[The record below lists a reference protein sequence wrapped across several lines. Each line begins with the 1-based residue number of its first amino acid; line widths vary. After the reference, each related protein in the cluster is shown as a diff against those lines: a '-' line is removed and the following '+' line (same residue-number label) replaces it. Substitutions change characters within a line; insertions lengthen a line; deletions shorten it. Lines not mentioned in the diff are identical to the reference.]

1 LEPSDSPDALGRL
14 GGYNILEIIGRGG
27 MGVVLKGYDR
37 ELKRFVAIKALA
49 PHLAHSPLA
58 RKRFAREA
66 QAAAAVVNSHVIAI
80 HQVQPN
86 GRLPFLVMPLL
97 TGESL
102 AQRLKSRGVL
112 ELKEVLRIGM
122 QAAEGLAA
130 AHDQGLVHRDVKPAN
145 ILLEKGI
152 ERAVLT
158 DFGLARTADDV
169 SLTRLG
175 VIAGT
180 PEYMSPE
187 QAKGETVDARS
198 DLFSLG
204 CVLYEMATG
213 VSPFRTETPM
223 ATLRRIVDESPRSMA
238 LLNPELPIWFVAI
251 VERLLAKNPEQ
262 RYATARQVCDLL
274 AKCLAHLHQPTTEA
288 LPEELTKETALSP
301 KLYWHHL
308 SVNGPQ
314 LIWGRVALLALS
326 FTVAVLATMSV
337 MNWAF
342 AMSIRWMLL
351 LFTLLFQYA
360 GIVTLIELERQR
372 ALAGHWCFR
381 LGLKSI
387 VIIMALFAGAM
398 VLITTDVQST
408 LKTIATPPSEFVFPN
423 GAHVDGG
430 DATVFYMRNAD
441 RVEFVL
447 FHAGRFNS
455 TTSSTGNKERGD
467 ITLENGKTFFFDRQP
482 SDDYLLRI
490 NGKEYVLTQGRVLE
504 LLNDGSVRQDLLFP
518 TLETVKSPAD
528 VKRLIEE
535 HVVMNEKPE
544 SLQQLNGQL
553 KFIQAHEKALL
564 EALAETHPLVAENRE
579 KQRALQER
587 IMAMNEEP
595 EHVRLQKELEQLRRI
610 EQELSKRLPKTH
622 PALIENLEKQRI
634 LLSKGFKSLVEKAEA
649 DKRPAN
655 PANEENQK
663 PFVVFGQITDE
674 SGQPLQGVEVFANC
688 GLGSLVITG
697 NAKTDA
703 DGKYRLHFGP
713 GVIVSNKDFPH
724 GVGTQVAT
732 ITPAKEFWYETNL
745 HRRGN
750 LLMTDS
756 PVPIKA
762 EERKGYAGVVKI
774 NKPYELNFVMTP
786 GTTVKGYLLNEFGFP
801 IAGQSLSM
809 SGPEL
814 PPECSVFATTETDAQ
829 GRFAF
834 TGVPV
839 KLAGQEERLKWRFG
853 LRPFGIRDELFS
865 EPFMIGSDEPEK
877 DRDPIHALNLVSEG
891 DHGGE
896 VSLKLEHKLLTTD
909 QAAKQESPW
918 SEPFFGMRIRMT
930 APENA
935 VYRHD
940 EPLPLFVELQNVGD
954 APVRFADLHRY
965 CRIEIDDAPLAGG
978 PRPGD
983 QDQGVIGESAT
994 EMRITP
1000 WELMEG
1006 EIKPQQSLSWVV
1018 HFERMRLHKPTTRK
1032 SVNVTISI
1040 PRQLQEPGKLP
1051 STVYSWPVTIA
1062 LQDQPLTVGNN
1073 RLSDSMPR
1081 MKNTWTS
1088 GVHGMDITYREHGG
1102 LIGPSRAMHIDS
1114 NGQVTLVEYETRK
1127 LKSRKTTQLTQDKL
1141 DQLALSLKKS
1151 RFWEGK
1157 SGGPPLIDLP
1167 EVQFCVAYGGASFVG
1182 GYYVPPH
1189 APEAYRAFHELMQT
1203 IIKES
1208 QEQIS
1213 MLDKN
1218 TSSGQDKKPAD
1229 PKDTKAKAASAKE
1242 EATKQDAAK
1251 NPWSETFMGL
1261 RIRLTAPKDATYQ
1274 HDQQL
1279 PLAVE
1284 LQNADVLGAENDSLF
1299 ISAIEEQDANKRSAF
1314 IKGEYVTWSESPA
1327 RTSGRL
1333 DSTGRGTLTQ
1343 PGTSGGLII
1352 IVPNQNSELVVE
1364 PGFDNSH
1371 VVSSEQVPNSN
1382 TTKMIDEAGRVA
1394 TVSNAKVS
1402 LSDGV
1407 PLLTFQTKP
1416 TSAMT
1421 TKTLTGR
1428 VVDHHDKPLSGAK
1441 VSAEAIERDSSHSPL
1456 PDTTTTDDA
1465 GCFRLA
1471 VSVDAQPERDL
1482 KLSVIITKDGCSGA
1496 NTEMRDLIVNV
1507 NELDFGTTKLAK
1519 GYTLP
1524 VRVVSQD
1531 GKPIAGASIET
1542 SSTSHLLT
1550 QAVRSDASG
1559 RAILR
1564 NLPAGVVPAQISF
1577 GGIAMSTKLIISSDD
1592 QENTEIKVT
1601 LADSTAANIGSAKR
1615 PDLLAVGKQAPD
1627 WDVEGWSDGT
1637 NRRIADYRGNVLVI
1651 EFWGMWCGP
1660 CVKAIPW
1667 MQRLAE
1673 TCDREA
1679 VVFLGI
1685 HTPDGDFDQIAR
1697 LKKLLGW
1704 SAPIAIDRGTSTS
1717 DGVTSSR
1724 FGIHG
1729 YPTILIINR
1738 EGKVAFNSSIQP
1750 TDMEAFMQEM
1760 SDIAQ
1765 SIDTDWP
1772 LNDRASPE
1780 EIEATMNKIHHVRI
1794 RREIDRILETTR

>member
-1 LEPSDSPDALGRL
+1 MAGNEQVQEEVASLLRSDEIGDTVPYRDECSATDFVVDHLEPADSPDALGRL

-97 TGESL
+97 AGESL

-175 VIAGT
+175 AIAGT

-198 DLFSLG
+198 DLFGLG

-238 LLNPELPIWFVAI
+238 LLNPELPIWFVVI

-288 LPEELTKETALSP
+288 LPEELTMETILTP
-301 KLYWHHL
+301 KLCWHRL

-342 AMSIRWMLL
+342 AMNIRWMLL
-351 LFTLLFQYA
+351 PFTLLFQFA
-360 GIVTLIELERQR
+360 GIVTMIELERQR

-387 VIIMALFAGAM
+387 VIIMALFAGAI
-398 VLITTDVQST
+398 VLITTDVQSA
-408 LKTIATPPSEFVFPN
+408 LKMFATPPSEFVFPS

-430 DATVFYMRNAD
+430 DATVFYLQNAN

-455 TTSSTGNKERGD
+455 TTSITGSKERGD
-467 ITLENGKTFFFDRQP
+467 ITLENGKSFGFDREPPFNQ
-482 SDDYLLRI
+482 LLRI
-490 NGKEYVLTQGRVLE
+490 NGKEYDLTQGRVLE

-518 TLETVKSPAD
+518 TLETAKSPAD

-544 SLQQLNGQL
+544 SLQQLQRQL
-553 KFIQAHEKALL
+553 KFVQAHERALL
-564 EALAETHPLVAENRE
+564 EVLAETHPMVTQNRE

-587 IMAMNEEP
+587 ILAMNEEP

-610 EQELSKRLPKTH
+610 EQELSKSLPKTH
-622 PALIENLEKQRI
+622 PSLAENRVKQRI
-634 LLSKGFKSLVEKAEA
+634 LEERIQATIDKAEA

-655 PANEENQK
+655 HANENNQQS
-663 PFVVFGQITDE
+663 FVVFGRVTDE
-674 SGQPLQGVEVFANC
+674 NHTPLANVEIYASC
-688 GLGSLVITG
+688 GMGSLQVTG
-697 NAKTDA
+697 KIKSDK
-703 DGKYRLHFGP
+703 DGRYRLSFGP
-713 GVIVSNKDFPH
+713 GSVLSVTKDRSQ

-732 ITPAKEFWYETNL
+732 ITPVKEFWYETNL
-745 HRRGN
+745 HRQGL

-756 PVPIKA
+756 PVPVKA
-762 EERKGYAGVVKI
+762 EERKGYAGVVEI
-774 NKPYELNFVMTP
+774 NNPYELNFVMTP

-801 IAGQSLSM
+801 VAGQSISIH
-809 SGPEL
+809 GEVL
-814 PPECSVFATTETDAQ
+814 PPSSGVLATKQTDSQ
-829 GRFAF
+829 GQFKF

-896 VSLKLEHKLLTTD
+896 VSLKLEHKLLTTH
-909 QAAKQESPW
+909 QPAKQESPW

-940 EPLPLFVELQNVGD
+940 EPLPLLVELQNVGD

-965 CRIEIDDAPLAGG
+965 CHIEIDDAPLAGG
-978 PRPGD
+978 PGPGD

-1000 WELMEG
+1000 WELIEG
-1006 EIKPQQSLSWVV
+1006 EIKPQQTLSWVV

-1032 SVNVTISI
+1032 SVNVKISI
-1040 PRQLQEPGKLP
+1040 PRHLQEPGKWP
-1051 STVYSWPVTIA
+1051 STIYSWPVTIA
-1062 LQDQPLTVGNN
+1062 LQDQPLTVDNN

-1102 LIGPSRAMHIDS
+1102 LKGPSRAMHIDS
-1114 NGQVTLVEYETRK
+1114 NGQVTLIVYETRN

-1157 SGGPPLIDLP
+1157 SSGPPLPDVP
-1167 EVQFCVAYGGASFVG
+1167 EVRFCVAYGGASFVG
-1182 GYYVPPH
+1182 GYSVPPH
-1189 APEAYRAFHELMQT
+1189 APEAFRAFHELMQT
-1203 IIKES
+1203 IFKE
-1208 QEQIS
+1208 
-1213 MLDKN
+1213 
-1218 TSSGQDKKPAD
+1218 
-1229 PKDTKAKAASAKE
+1229 
-1242 EATKQDAAK
+1242 
-1251 NPWSETFMGL
+1251 
-1261 RIRLTAPKDATYQ
+1261 
-1274 HDQQL
+1274 H
-1279 PLAVE
+1279 
-1284 LQNADVLGAENDSLF
+1284 
-1299 ISAIEEQDANKRSAF
+1299 
-1314 IKGEYVTWSESPA
+1314 
-1327 RTSGRL
+1327 
-1333 DSTGRGTLTQ
+1333 
-1343 PGTSGGLII
+1343 
-1352 IVPNQNSELVVE
+1352 
-1364 PGFDNSH
+1364 
-1371 VVSSEQVPNSN
+1371 
-1382 TTKMIDEAGRVA
+1382 
-1394 TVSNAKVS
+1394 
-1402 LSDGV
+1402 
-1407 PLLTFQTKP
+1407 
-1416 TSAMT
+1416 
-1421 TKTLTGR
+1421 
-1428 VVDHHDKPLSGAK
+1428 
-1441 VSAEAIERDSSHSPL
+1441 
-1456 PDTTTTDDA
+1456 
-1465 GCFRLA
+1465 
-1471 VSVDAQPERDL
+1471 
-1482 KLSVIITKDGCSGA
+1482 A
-1496 NTEMRDLIVNV
+1496 NTKV
-1507 NELDFGTTKLAK
+1507 
-1519 GYTLP
+1519 
-1524 VRVVSQD
+1524 
-1531 GKPIAGASIET
+1531 
-1542 SSTSHLLT
+1542 
-1550 QAVRSDASG
+1550 
-1559 RAILR
+1559 
-1564 NLPAGVVPAQISF
+1564 
-1577 GGIAMSTKLIISSDD
+1577 D
-1592 QENTEIKVT
+1592 QN
-1601 LADSTAANIGSAKR
+1601 
-1615 PDLLAVGKQAPD
+1615 
-1627 WDVEGWSDGT
+1627 
-1637 NRRIADYRGNVLVI
+1637 
-1651 EFWGMWCGP
+1651 
-1660 CVKAIPW
+1660 
-1667 MQRLAE
+1667 
-1673 TCDREA
+1673 
-1679 VVFLGI
+1679 
-1685 HTPDGDFDQIAR
+1685 
-1697 LKKLLGW
+1697 
-1704 SAPIAIDRGTSTS
+1704 
-1717 DGVTSSR
+1717 
-1724 FGIHG
+1724 
-1729 YPTILIINR
+1729 
-1738 EGKVAFNSSIQP
+1738 
-1750 TDMEAFMQEM
+1750 
-1760 SDIAQ
+1760 
-1765 SIDTDWP
+1765 
-1772 LNDRASPE
+1772 
-1780 EIEATMNKIHHVRI
+1780 
-1794 RREIDRILETTR
+1794 